1 VQILHDIFPAFL
13 SVSPKGKY
21 EDVHEVR
28 SHPPMNDVYH
38 LTKTRIVVT
47 DTNIIVAHDGPQGP
61 VILFNEQY
69 ETFDKS
75 NIKTEDSYVVTRS
88 GKMLVYAKD
97 ENCGCGSR
105 LRSWNPYKHLYSTK
119 DPKGPS

>member
-1 VQILHDIFPAFL
+1 MQIIHDIFPAHLTVAAPGAYSNVFDL
-13 SVSPKGKY
+13 
-21 EDVHEVR
+21 R
-28 SHPPMNDVYH
+28 SHPPMDDSYY
-38 LTKTRIVVT
+38 LTKTRVVVT
-47 DTNIIVAHDGPQGP
+47 STNVIIAHDGPQGP

-75 NIKTEDSYVVTRS
+75 NVKAEDSYITTKS

-105 LRSWNPYKHLYSTK
+105 LRSWNPYKHLYSSK
-119 DPKGPS
+119 DPTE